1 MMAGNDAEI
10 FTSKLKEMGA
20 QTVHIGMVD
29 AEGAFRHKAVHADK
43 AVKLVRDGY
52 SFCEVL
58 QYWTLDEVPFRE
70 TAFPDRPA
78 FIDVNSLR
86 SYPFTPDAAFCIA
99 DFDGE
104 FGRCSSRNVLRR
116 LLGQLADDGL
126 TLYSAFEFEFNLFAE
141 SRAQMAERGFTNPKS
156 FAPENRTYSLQT
168 AAVYGDLIEGLKDT
182 MTRLDVPL
190 DALHSELGPGFFE
203 APLTYSKGLRGADNA
218 AIFKNFARAYF
229 ARNGIVAGFMA
240 KLSQSLPGNSGHLHV
255 SLRDAEGRPVFAD
268 PSDPHGITDTCRH
281 FIGGV
286 NLLLPELLGMVA
298 GTVNSYKRLIP
309 GTWAPTMPNWGV
321 QNRTCAQRV
330 INDRPEATR
339 VEFRV
344 PAADANPYATLAFC
358 LGAGLYGIRNRI
370 DPGAPVEGNAYAR
383 PCDPAQVF
391 PRDLGEAAERL
402 AGSARA
408 CEIFG
413 EDFVK
418 TYAAMRR
425 EENAAYQKHLNEIS
439 PWEINRYL
447 GIV

>member
-1 MMAGNDAEI
+1 MKAGSDAEI
-10 FTSKLKEMGA
+10 FASKLKEMGA
-20 QTVHIGMVD
+20 RNVHIGMVD
-29 AEGAFRHKAVHADK
+29 AEGEFRHKAVDAEK
-43 AVKLVRDGY
+43 AVKLVREGY

-58 QYWTLDEVPFRE
+58 YYWTLNEVPFRQ

-78 FIDVNSLR
+78 FIDVDSLR
-86 SYPFTPDAAFCIA
+86 PYPFGTDAAFCIA
-99 DFDGE
+99 DFGGD
-104 FGRCSSRNVLRR
+104 FGRRSSRNVLRG
-116 LLGQLADDGL
+116 LIDQLADDGL

-141 SRAQMAERGFTNPKS
+141 SRAQMAERGFANPKS

-168 AAVYGDLIEGLKDT
+168 AAVYSDLIEGLKDT
-182 MTRLDVPL
+182 MTGLEVPL

-255 SLRDAEGRPVFAD
+255 SLRDAEGRPVFVD
-268 PSDPHGITDTCRH
+268 SGDPHGISDRCRH

-286 NLLLPELLGMVA
+286 NLLMPELLAMVA

-309 GTWAPTMPNWGV
+309 GTWAPTMPSWGI

-330 INDRPEATR
+330 INDKPDATR

-358 LGAGLYGIRNRI
+358 LGAGLYGMRNRI
-370 DPGAPVEGNAYAR
+370 DPGAPVEGNAYALT
-383 PCDPAQVF
+383 CDPSKAL
-391 PRDLGEAAERL
+391 PRNLGEAAERL
-402 AGSARA
+402 AGSAHAR
-408 CEIFG
+408 EIFG
-413 EDFVK
+413 EDFIE
-418 TYAAMRR
+418 TYAAIRQK
-425 EENAAYQKHLNEIS
+425 ENADYQTHLNEIS